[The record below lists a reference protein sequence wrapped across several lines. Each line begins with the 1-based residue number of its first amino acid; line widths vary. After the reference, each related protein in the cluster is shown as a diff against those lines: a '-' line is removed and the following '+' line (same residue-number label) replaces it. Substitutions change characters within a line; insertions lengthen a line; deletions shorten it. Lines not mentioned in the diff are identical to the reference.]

1 MERPTVVF
9 LSLCDFALSF
19 LVDFFFV
26 IHCACETIHFG
37 SFPCIACSCSGNG
50 KKKKKKAAKV
60 SLCCV
65 SLGVGNEGLSNGNS
79 YFILSIIYGE
89 TRFRKGHCMLVIS
102 IPLESQLEGVQ
113 INGDTC
119 FC

>member
-1 MERPTVVF
+1 MPVRQFTLVHF
-9 LSLCDFALSF
+9 LASLV
-19 LVDFFFV
+19 LVLGM
-26 IHCACETIHFG
+26 AKKT
-37 SFPCIACSCSGNG
+37 
-50 KKKKKKAAKV
+50 KKKTEKV